1 MGLAKNEAELQDR
14 ISRFLKAELKRAG
27 LTYAQLAERLGK
39 HGLKGETENSVKAK
53 LARGSFAATFLL
65 ATIAALEKEGIK
77 LADI

>member
-1 MGLAKNEAELQDR
+1 MGLAKTEAELQDR
-14 ISRFLKAELKRAG
+14 ISRFIKAELKRAG
-27 LTYAQLAERLGK
+27 LTYSQLAERLGK

-53 LARGSFAATFLL
+53 LSRGSFAATFLL